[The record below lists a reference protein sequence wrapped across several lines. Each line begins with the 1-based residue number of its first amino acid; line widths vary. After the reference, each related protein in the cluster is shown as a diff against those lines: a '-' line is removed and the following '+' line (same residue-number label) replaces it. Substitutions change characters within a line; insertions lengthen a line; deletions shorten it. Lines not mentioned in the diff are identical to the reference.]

1 MYRIIKEASY
11 IEIIMKTLEIGDFC
25 DSLLAHQISR
35 SRGGSTNYHNF
46 EVVMSINDFLMYLQ
60 QLYHDMKT
68 YVISIDDKIKR
79 NANAVNVHGGNDTF
93 QFVVSEKPQN
103 SPSL

>member
-1 MYRIIKEASY
+1 MEV
-11 IEIIMKTLEIGDFC
+11 IMKTLEIGDFC
-25 DSLLAHQISR
+25 HSLLAHQISR

-68 YVISIDDKIKR
+68 YVISIDNKIKR
-79 NANAVNVHGGNDTF
+79 NANAVNVHEGNDIHF
-93 QFVVSEKPQN
+93 
-103 SPSL
+103 SLWLVKNHKTVQVCRPIKFYS

>member
-11 IEIIMKTLEIGDFC
+11 IELIIKTLNIGDFC

-35 SRGGSTNYHNF
+35 SRGESTKYHNF

-60 QLYHDMKT
+60 
-68 YVISIDDKIKR
+68 
-79 NANAVNVHGGNDTF
+79 
-93 QFVVSEKPQN
+93 
-103 SPSL
+103 